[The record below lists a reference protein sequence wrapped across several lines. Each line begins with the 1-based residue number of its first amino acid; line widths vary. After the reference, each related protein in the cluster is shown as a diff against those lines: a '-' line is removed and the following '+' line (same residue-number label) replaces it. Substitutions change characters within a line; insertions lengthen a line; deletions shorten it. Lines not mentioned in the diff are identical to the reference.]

1 MRYVIAVPAANP
13 TATPVSRRPRSRP
26 GSAFH
31 AASSPAAAIIVVTAA
46 SITPRRPMRSAM
58 KWTAIR
64 AAIVPAA
71 QIA

>member
-1 MRYVIAVPAANP
+1 VPAARP
-13 TATPVSRRPRSRP
+13 TANPVISRPTSRP

-31 AASSPAAAIIVVTAA
+31 ATRTVADTIIVASAA

-58 KWTAIR
+58 KGTTIR
-64 AAIVPAA
+64 VAIVPAA